1 MEGTIR
7 SIEQRNQ
14 LVEQHFWCIDA
25 VIHQNYALIAAAHLD
40 QDDVYQSLAE
50 RLIRAVGRYAPDRG
64 RSLKGYIC
72 DQLKYELLSCASARA
87 QYGFTQAPYY
97 LRKAVVSMEE
107 LAEREPCWEY
117 ALVA

>member
-25 VIHQNYALIAAAHLD
+25 VIHQNYTLIASAHLELE
-40 QDDVYQSLAE
+40 DVYQALAE
-50 RLIRAVGRYAPDRG
+50 RLIRAVGRYDPTKG

-72 DQLKYELLSCASARA
+72 DQLKYELLTCGSARA
-87 QYGFTQAPYY
+87 QYGFTEAPYY
-97 LRKAVVSMEE
+97 LRKAVVSIEE
-107 LAEREPCWEY
+107 LTRQDSCWEY